1 MNAIANALLAVM
13 AADAGDT
20 AGARE
25 HLSTA
30 QAQSRATARRR
41 RQVVEIAGLIVTG
54 DQPRAVGLALIHV
67 SEFPGDRELLTR
79 ITGTAPA

>member
-20 AGARE
+20 AAARE
-25 HLSTA
+25 HLSA
-30 QAQSRATARRR
+30 ALLQSRATARRR

-54 DQPRAVGLALIHV
+54 DQPRAAGLALIHV
-67 SEFPGDRELLTR
+67 AEFPDDRELLARVTR
-79 ITGTAPA
+79 T